1 MSQPIRFGRGASLW
15 LGDEDSLDGR
25 DTDSDTTVA
34 HRSLHEQACWCWSY
48 CPFRG
53 IREDISRYIGD
64 DEQYIFKDGPES
76 ERSLKMSSRFR
87 GHTMS
92 TWRKLLTRW
101 RRDWTCVAKY
111 PDLAVEEDSDDEMFG
126 GAQGGEGD
134 DPAPRNVV
142 VTVESYPGLIIRIAL
157 NIFVNSLISALT
169 MGQLYKTGT
178 EDHLGFLETVVG
190 AAIAGLL
197 QSVIGGNPH
206 IIMGNTG
213 PVVVLYV
220 LIYQTAVDFEI
231 PYVRQTEPS
240 HLHPPVR
247 RSVTDRSISR
257 CHSLPF
263 EC

>member
-1 MSQPIRFGRGASLW
+1 
-15 LGDEDSLDGR
+15 
-25 DTDSDTTVA
+25 
-34 HRSLHEQACWCWSY
+34 
-48 CPFRG
+48 
-53 IREDISRYIGD
+53 
-64 DEQYIFKDGPES
+64 
-76 ERSLKMSSRFR
+76 
-87 GHTMS
+87 
-92 TWRKLLTRW
+92 
-101 RRDWTCVAKY
+101 
-111 PDLAVEEDSDDEMFG
+111 
-126 GAQGGEGD
+126 
-134 DPAPRNVV
+134 
-142 VTVESYPGLIIRIAL
+142 
-157 NIFVNSLISALT
+157 
-169 MGQLYKTGT
+169 LYKTGT